1 MEINDTLLN
10 VLTEAMSSTVEANN
24 CASLEYFKRLE
35 EIGISSSGQ
44 KSELDTVECVVR
56 GKDDKEYV
64 LKIPKLILMPMP
76 LLHIKEATFDIEGEY
91 EIKENESSREE
102 AINLLVN
109 AIEKENGTSPVQSS
123 NTNGLTKEERARN
136 LRNQLQK
143 LPNIRLREIAL
154 QRDISEVTR
163 RSVLESLDNIQPTI
177 TLTRANTSSTAAVM
191 TPAAP
196 AGDASGGSA
205 STGKTA
211 SSESSKSQ
219 GLKIKM
225 SVKMEQSDMPAG
237 LSNLIQTVTNCIEVK
252 EPVKEN

>member
-44 KSELDTVECVVR
+44 RSELDTVECVVR

-102 AINLLVN
+102 AIELLVN
-109 AIEKENGTSPVQSS
+109 AIEKENGTSPEQSS
-123 NTNGLTKEERARN
+123 NTNDLTERARN
-136 LRNQLQK
+136 LRSQLQK

-154 QRDISEVTR
+154 QRDISEVAR

-177 TLTRANTSSTAAVM
+177 TLTRRANTSSTAAVM

-196 AGDASGGSA
+196 AGDESGGSA

-211 SSESSKSQ
+211 SSESSKTQ

>member
-10 VLTEAMSSTVEANN
+10 VLTEAMSSTVDADYF
-24 CASLEYFKRLE
+24 ASIKYFERLQ

-44 KSELDTVECVVR
+44 GNELETVECVVR

-76 LLHIKEATFDIEGEY
+76 LLHVKEATFDIEGEY
-91 EIKENESSREE
+91 EIKENEESRRV
-102 AINLLVN
+102 AIDELAN
-109 AIEKENGTSPVQSS
+109 AIA
-123 NTNGLTKEERARN
+123 EEEVKAN
-136 LRNQLQK
+136 PKTDVSALREQFKGEYAQL
-143 LPNIRLREIAL
+143 PTIRLREIAL
-154 QRDISEVTR
+154 QRNISAVAQR
-163 RSVLESLDNIQPTI
+163 RVLDSLNRVQPTI
-177 TLTRANTSSTAAVM
+177 TLTRANTSSTTAAVM

-196 AGDASGGSA
+196 AGDASRGSA

-211 SSESSKSQ
+211 SSESSKTQ